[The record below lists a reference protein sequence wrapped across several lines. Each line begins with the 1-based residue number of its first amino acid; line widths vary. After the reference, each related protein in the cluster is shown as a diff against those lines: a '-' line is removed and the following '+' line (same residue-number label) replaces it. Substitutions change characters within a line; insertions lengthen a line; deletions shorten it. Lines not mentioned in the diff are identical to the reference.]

1 MSVLYLRQDGEDVEP
16 VLKLTHSCGEG
27 VSSAEGGVVGN
38 QVTKQRR
45 RLVFAALRIL
55 RVKKKVFT
63 HFFQGYEEIVVA
75 TYTGKVRH
83 FIKLKYL
90 SLCFKKSFNKVS
102 YIVIYLFFF

>member
-55 RVKKKVFT
+55 RVKKKFSCI
-63 HFFQGYEEIVVA
+63 FFRDM
-75 TYTGKVRH
+75 K
-83 FIKLKYL
+83 KLW
-90 SLCFKKSFNKVS
+90 
-102 YIVIYLFFF
+102 

>member
-45 RLVFAALRIL
+45 RLLFAAFHIL
-55 RVKKKVFT
+55 RVKKKFSRI
-63 HFFQGYEEIVVA
+63 FQGYEEIVVA